1 MFEEM
6 NISSS
11 YLRATSLEVGS
22 IEFFALTAALLFSIY
37 ILFKYK
43 GSLLQKLFYIYIFFI
58 PFTDRVYRLKGA
70 LEPTEI
76 LAIIIIFL
84 FILKKFVKGES
95 FSIKLGLHTK
105 YMGGLFLLFLFSLL
119 LPTFYYFTPTKN
131 VIDESLSV
139 PFAANLKEFPLFNWL
154 YLIRFGLIVAVLYV
168 FYQIVEKEFF
178 KKSIK
183 IYVWAGSFASIVG
196 MTQFL
201 LFLLGHKVFGVFFLA
216 GFPRVKGL
224 AHEPATF
231 GAFLVSSL
239 ALTFFLSN
247 RKLRL
252 RPFHIIVQT
261 IGLILTMSGSAIP
274 IYILFLAFLTIQG
287 LIEKIKLKELYLY
300 YSFIGIVIIVFLLSG
315 LITPETISYNMDKLG
330 LYVKDLFTFQNP
342 ESERG
347 TDILF
352 LKESLQQNPIFGIG
366 IFNFVF
372 YPTAATNTFL
382 MLLAEL
388 GIFGFSIFLFLT
400 TFFYWG
406 VFRLNKLKCYKS
418 NPYTLPL
425 FVFILTIPFQFFALR
440 VLNFHYIW
448 FMVALF
454 AAIGKLNFAHRSQKI
469 KV

>member
-1 MFEEM
+1 MFEEA

-11 YLRATSLEVGS
+11 YLRASSLEIGS

-58 PFTDRVYRLKGA
+58 PFTDKVYRLKGV

-84 FILKKFVKGES
+84 FMSKKFIRGES
-95 FSIKLGLHTK
+95 FSTKLGLHTK
-105 YMGGLFLLFLFSLL
+105 YMGSLFLLFLFSLL
-119 LPTFYYFTPTKN
+119 LPTFYYFTPMKN
-131 VIDESLSV
+131 VIEESLST
-139 PFAANLKEFPLFNWL
+139 PFAANLKKFPLFNWL
-154 YLIRFGLIVAVLYV
+154 YLIRFGLIMAVFYV
-168 FYQIVEKEFF
+168 FYQMIEKEFF

-196 MTQFL
+196 IIQTLF
-201 LFLLGHKVFGVFFLA
+201 FLLGYKVFGVFFLA

-247 RKLRL
+247 RKLKL
-252 RPFHIIVQT
+252 RISHIIVQT
-261 IGLILTMSGSAIP
+261 IGLILTMSASAIP

-287 LIEKIKLKELYLY
+287 LIKKIKLKELYLY
-300 YSFIGIVIIVFLLSG
+300 YSFIGIVVIVFLLSG
-315 LITPETISYNMDKLG
+315 LVTPETISYNMNKLV
-330 LYVKDLFTFQNP
+330 LYVKELCTIQ
-342 ESERG
+342 SLGSVRG
-347 TDILF
+347 TDIHY
-352 LKESLQQNPIFGIG
+352 LKEALQKNPILGIG
-366 IFNFVF
+366 IFNFIF

-400 TFFYWG
+400 IFFYWG
-406 VFRLNKLKCYKS
+406 IFQLNKLKCYKS
-418 NPYTLPL
+418 NPYALPL
-425 FVFILTIPFQFFALR
+425 FIFILVVPFQLLALR
-440 VLNFHYIW
+440 VLAFHYIW
-448 FMVALF
+448 FMIALF
-454 AAIGKLNFAHRSQKI
+454 VAIGKLNFVHRNQEN